1 MAILIAVWIVLAA
14 LTHTGAD
21 PSDAC
26 SGSNQLDC
34 ITYDGECEW
43 LDTRGGGKCVTV
55 SGNRTMGSGN
65 KTRGNNKRG
74 NHKRGNNTRGQ
85 HGGRMRNGTSEEG
98 AKRNGDGMHNRT
110 EENRE
115 GKGGGQREGKGK
127 GKVKPN
133 SWHVAGV
140 FDFSIGSSMESAQV
154 LNVVAQQHTLLKNVI
169 AQSHGFTNVAILG
182 VDTAR
187 RLRSAIMTRIRVRF
201 QADNF
206 MSPQET
212 VEPTEDE
219 LSQALQ
225 QSFAKAGLDF
235 DVLSA
240 AVVITSSEWEPSES
254 KPDEEESMIMVGV
267 LLIVG
272 GLIMICTCAA
282 MFCLCRRRR
291 SGANKM
297 AKPEGSL
304 NAIHTAPTI
313 IAKPAKGHDLSEKD
327 LDLAS
332 VSTGTPS
339 NSTCDFDCSYN
350 VENIQ

>member
-1 MAILIAVWIVLAA
+1 MAILIAVYLVFAA
-14 LTHTGAD
+14 LTHINAD

-26 SGSNQLDC
+26 SGSSQLEC

-55 SGNRTMGSGN
+55 SGNNTMGSGN

-74 NHKRGNNTRGQ
+74 NNTRGQ
-85 HGGRMRNGTSEEG
+85 HGGRMQNGTSEDG
-98 AKRNGDGMHNRT
+98 A
-110 EENRE
+110 RE

-154 LNVVAQQHTLLKNVI
+154 LNVVAQKHTLLKNVI
-169 AQSHGFTNVAILG
+169 AQSHGFSNVAIVG

-240 AVVITSSEWEPSES
+240 AVVIASSEWEPSEP
-254 KPDEEESMIMVGV
+254 KRDEEESMIMLGV
-267 LLIVG
+267 LLIAG
-272 GLIMICTCAA
+272 GLIMTCTCAA
-282 MFCLCRRRR
+282 IFCLCRRRR

-304 NAIHTAPTI
+304 NTIHTAPTI

-350 VENIQ
+350 VENIQQAPEVPLSA

>member
-74 NHKRGNNTRGQ
+74 Q
-85 HGGRMRNGTSEEG
+85 HGGRMQNGTSEDG
-98 AKRNGDGMHNRT
+98 AKRNADGMHNRT

-154 LNVVAQQHTLLKNVI
+154 LNVVAQKHTLLKNVI
-169 AQSHGFTNVAILG
+169 AQSHGFTNVAIVG

-240 AVVITSSEWEPSES
+240 AVVIASSEWEPSEP
-254 KPDEEESMIMVGV
+254 KRDEEESMIMLGV
-267 LLIVG
+267 LLIAG
-272 GLIMICTCAA
+272 GLIMTCTCAA
-282 MFCLCRRRR
+282 IFCLCRRRR

-304 NAIHTAPTI
+304 NTIHTAPTI

-339 NSTCDFDCSYN
+339 NSTCDFDCSHN
-350 VENIQ
+350 VENIQQAPEVPLSA

>member
-1 MAILIAVWIVLAA
+1 MAILIAVCIVLAA
-14 LTHTGAD
+14 LTHINAD
-21 PSDAC
+21 PSGRC
-26 SGSNQLDC
+26 FESNKLEC

-55 SGNRTMGSGN
+55 SGNNTMGSGN

-74 NHKRGNNTRGQ
+74 NNTRGQ
-85 HGGRMRNGTSEEG
+85 HGGRMQNGTSEDG
-98 AKRNGDGMHNRT
+98 A
-110 EENRE
+110 RE

-154 LNVVAQQHTLLKNVI
+154 LNVVAQKHTLLKNVI
-169 AQSHGFTNVAILG
+169 AQSHGFSNVAIVG

-240 AVVITSSEWEPSES
+240 AVVIASSEWEPSEP
-254 KPDEEESMIMVGV
+254 KRDEEESMIMLGV
-267 LLIVG
+267 LLIAG
-272 GLIMICTCAA
+272 GLIMTCTCAA
-282 MFCLCRRRR
+282 IFCLCRRRR

-304 NAIHTAPTI
+304 NTIHTAPTI

-339 NSTCDFDCSYN
+339 NSTCDFDCSHN
-350 VENIQ
+350 VENIQQAPEVPLSA

>member
-14 LTHTGAD
+14 LTHTGAAD
-21 PSDAC
+21 PSDPC
-26 SGSNQLDC
+26 SGSNQPEC

-43 LDTRGGGKCVTV
+43 LDTRGGGKCVSV

-65 KTRGNNKRG
+65 KTRGNNT
-74 NHKRGNNTRGQ
+74 RGNNTRGQ
-85 HGGRMRNGTSEEG
+85 HGGRMQNGTSEDG
-98 AKRNGDGMHNRT
+98 A
-110 EENRE
+110 RE

-133 SWHVAGV
+133 SWHVSGV

-169 AQSHGFTNVAILG
+169 AQSHGFTNVAIVG

-272 GLIMICTCAA
+272 GLIMTCTCAA

>member
-1 MAILIAVWIVLAA
+1 MAILIAVCLVFAA
-14 LTHTGAD
+14 LTHINAD
-21 PSDAC
+21 PSDPC
-26 SGSNQLDC
+26 SESNQLEC

-43 LDTRGGGKCVTV
+43 LNTRGGGKCVTV
-55 SGNRTMGSGN
+55 SGNKTMGSGN

-74 NHKRGNNTRGQ
+74 NNTRGQ
-85 HGGRMRNGTSEEG
+85 HGGRMQNGTSEDG
-98 AKRNGDGMHNRT
+98 A
-110 EENRE
+110 RE

-154 LNVVAQQHTLLKNVI
+154 LNVVAQKHTLLKNVI
-169 AQSHGFTNVAILG
+169 AQSHGFSNVAIVG

-240 AVVITSSEWEPSES
+240 AVVIASSEWEPSEP
-254 KPDEEESMIMVGV
+254 KRDEEESMIMLGV
-267 LLIVG
+267 LLIAG
-272 GLIMICTCAA
+272 GLIMTCTCAA
-282 MFCLCRRRR
+282 IFCLCRRRR

-304 NAIHTAPTI
+304 NTIHTASTI

-339 NSTCDFDCSYN
+339 NSTCDFDCSCN
-350 VENIQ
+350 VENIQQAPEVPLSA